1 MPTVSTV
8 SQSVTAPVVDTGN
21 INLTSIPEIGPEEDI
36 AINVS
41 LSIKEKIQRGEYVDL
56 STLLSNSLMHESL
69 NSQKVT
75 LFQGELILHPRHSP
89 IHITSIDQWTSTFIV
104 YIAIYC
110 KVHPFRFMEMLKYMH
125 ID

>member
-8 SQSVTAPVVDTGN
+8 SQSVTAPVIDTGN
-21 INLTSIPEIGPEEDI
+21 INLTSILEIGPEEDI
-36 AINVS
+36 AINAS
-41 LSIKEKIQRGEYVDL
+41 LSIKVKIGEYVDL
-56 STLLSNSLMHESL
+56 SIFLSNSLMHESL

-75 LFQGELILHPRHSP
+75 LVQGELILHPIHSP
-89 IHITSIDQWTSTFIV
+89 MHITSIDQWTSAFIV

-110 KVHPFRFMEMLKYMH
+110 KAHPFRFMEMLKYMH

>member
-1 MPTVSTV
+1 VA
-8 SQSVTAPVVDTGN
+8 APVVDTGN
-21 INLTSIPEIGPEEDI
+21 INLTSIPEIGPEDDI

-56 STLLSNSLMHESL
+56 STPLSNSLMHESL

-75 LFQGELILHPRHSP
+75 SFQGELILHPRHSP
-89 IHITSIDQWTSTFIV
+89 IHITSIDQWTSAFVV

-110 KVHPFRFMEMLKYMH
+110 KAHPFRFMEMLKYMH

>member
-1 MPTVSTV
+1 
-8 SQSVTAPVVDTGN
+8 VTAPVVDTGN

-41 LSIKEKIQRGEYVDL
+41 LSIKEQIQRGEYVDL

-75 LFQGELILHPRHSP
+75 LFQVELIMHPRHSP
-89 IHITSIDQWTSTFIV
+89 IHITSIDQWTSAFIV
-104 YIAIYC
+104 YIAIYG
-110 KVHPFRFMEMLKYMH
+110 KAHPFRLMEFLRDMH
-125 ID
+125 IY